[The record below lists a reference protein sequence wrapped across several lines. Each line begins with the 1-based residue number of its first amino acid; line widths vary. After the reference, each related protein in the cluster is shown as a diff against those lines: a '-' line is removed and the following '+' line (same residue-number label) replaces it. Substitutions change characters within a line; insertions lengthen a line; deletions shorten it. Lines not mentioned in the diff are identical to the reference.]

1 MTGSTDIRSR
11 LAEVTSAGGCSHP
24 IRLFGETVNMATG
37 ELDQRV
43 LKVPCKD
50 RRAVVCPACSY
61 LYKADAWILVA
72 SGLNGGKGVP
82 ESVALHRRLF
92 ITLTA
97 PSFGAVH
104 TDGAR
109 NGRCHPGRNLG
120 SCSHGRPRGC
130 ARRHESGDLDLGS
143 PLCLECHD
151 YRGAVIWNA
160 MASRLWNRTVTQVRR
175 SVAKSHGLRERD
187 LPKVARLSYL
197 KVAEI
202 QRRGLLHFHAIL
214 RVDGPDGPETGP
226 PAWLTTELLAEHV
239 RDAVGWIGVGV
250 GDGTEARWGSQ
261 VDIQD
266 VTASSLDDLRI
277 AAYLAK
283 YAAKTTDGSLELA
296 RRFKSRAE
304 IDRLRVAEHPRR
316 MALTSWDLAS
326 DPGLE
331 HLRLREHA
339 HTFGFA
345 GQLITKSRSYSTTFT
360 SLRAARQAHQ
370 AKRSGSD
377 PVLGSFGFVGRG
389 YDDPAAERLA
399 EVVFEQRRELSR
411 ELRMSRVMSQ
421 EISQGL

>member
-250 GDGTEARWGSQ
+250 MGTSMAGHLLGAYSLLFILFVATLFISVLQ
-261 VDIQD
+261 LP
-266 VTASSLDDLRI
+266 VTRS
-277 AAYLAK
+277 
-283 YAAKTTDGSLELA
+283 TCTLA
-296 RRFKSRAE
+296 RPPRSRVWLPKA
-304 IDRLRVAEHPRR
+304 RSCASRPLRS
-316 MALTSWDLAS
+316 L
-326 DPGLE
+326 
-331 HLRLREHA
+331 LRLTWSSPWLAFR
-339 HTFGFA
+339 
-345 GQLITKSRSYSTTFT
+345 
-360 SLRAARQAHQ
+360 
-370 AKRSGSD
+370 
-377 PVLGSFGFVGRG
+377 PMFVR
-389 YDDPAAERLA
+389 
-399 EVVFEQRRELSR
+399 
-411 ELRMSRVMSQ
+411 
-421 EISQGL
+421 